1 MAVLILALLAAHFYL
16 RSGWKQLVF
25 VACSLLVM
33 IIKNGIRI
41 AVLTILAIRV
51 DPSFLFGRLHRDG
64 GVVFFLLGLALLVP
78 VLWWLARGEGRQLH
92 AEAEASKTQ

>member
-1 MAVLILALLAAHFYL
+1 
-16 RSGWKQLVF
+16 
-25 VACSLLVM
+25 M

-64 GVVFFLLGLALLVP
+64 GVVFFLIGLALLVP
-78 VLWWLARGEGRQLH
+78 ILWLLASSEGRELRRDGRSLKNPINMRWKSLVVFERGDYFFS
-92 AEAEASKTQ
+92 AL